1 MMNGKNNKQKRDLAE
16 DEARVL
22 RLIQDMYGRN
32 NKPSECFQA
41 KDGDMVIFVKDQ
53 AGHCPI
59 MVNLTFVADLAKE
72 QNLQDQD
79 IKEEWLTPG

>member
-41 KDGDMVIFVKDQ
+41 KDGGYGDFRQ
-53 AGHCPI
+53 RPGWTLPYHGQP
-59 MVNLTFVADLAKE
+59 
-72 QNLQDQD
+72 D
-79 IKEEWLTPG
+79 ICC